1 MIVLVEDV
9 VGKVI
14 KLKVVS
20 RRWLKELVGQR
31 YCRGRWLRWSMGLV
45 AAGFGVVGIFLD
57 GFLSRGDA
65 AWECVSSQGW
75 EGNYFIKMVGVR
87 RSVEDRSKR
96 WTAYNSLFA
105 NSYVDIVIYY

>member
-1 MIVLVEDV
+1 MIVLVKDV

-20 RRWLKELVGQR
+20 RRWLKELVGWR
-31 YCRGRWLRWSMGLV
+31 YCRGRWLRRSMGLV
-45 AAGFGVVGIFLD
+45 AAGFGVVRIFLD

-75 EGNYFIKMVGVR
+75 EGNYFIKMVGFFLGR
-87 RSVEDRSKR
+87 K
-96 WTAYNSLFA
+96 NSLCL
-105 NSYVDIVIYY
+105 

>member
-1 MIVLVEDV
+1 MIVLVKDV

-31 YCRGRWLRWSMGLV
+31 YCWGRWLRRSMGLV
-45 AAGFGVVGIFLD
+45 AAGFGVVHIFLD
-57 GFLSRGDA
+57 GFLSRGNV
-65 AWECVSSQGW
+65 AWECVSSQGR

-87 RSVEDRSKR
+87 RNVEDWSKR
-96 WTAYNSLFA
+96 WTAYNSLFT
-105 NSYVDIVIYY
+105 NSYVDIGIFY